1 MDIGHFYYLNDQ
13 YFVDFP
19 DSQLMQNKE
28 NVNGQPH
35 DRPCFYA
42 FKDNN
47 TGLYWL
53 IPISSR
59 IDKYSVLYSNKLSK
73 YDRCDTIVFGNVL
86 GHKKAFLIQNMC
98 PATEN
103 YIASEYI
110 DRNNQMPVRINEKL
124 EKELVAKAKRVLSLQ
139 RRGINL
145 IFPNVLKIE
154 TKLLAK

>member
-13 YFVDFP
+13 YYADFP
-19 DSQLMQNKE
+19 DFQLMQNKE
-28 NVNGQPH
+28 KVNGKPH

-59 IDKYSVLYSNKLSK
+59 IDKYYALYNRKLSK
-73 YDRCDTIVFGNVL
+73 YDKCDTIVFGSVL

-98 PATEN
+98 PTTEN

-110 DRNNQMPVRINEKL
+110 DRNAQTPVRINEKL
-124 EKELVAKAKRVLSLQ
+124 EKELITKAKRVLSLQ

-154 TKLLAK
+154 AELLTK